1 MTLGHVVGVEGV
13 PEGMHAGAADAGAGN
28 VFLDEM
34 PHGTVLKLS
43 GIAWRFDVGGGARI
57 MRAEETTEVVTT
69 GRFPRERLR
78 PSSSVDRASA
88 F

>member
-1 MTLGHVVGVEGV
+1 MSGEDVS
-13 PEGMHAGAADAGAGN
+13 EGMRASAADAGAGQ

-34 PHGTVLKLS
+34 PHGTAVKLS
-43 GIAWRFDVGGGARI
+43 GIAWRFDAEGGAGI

-69 GRFPRERLR
+69 GRFPRKRLR